1 MIELNIALLTLGG
14 LVILLGLFSGFI
26 KGHLFISDPIV
37 ALFAGILLSSRGL
50 DLLHLE
56 RWGKPEAILEQSS
69 RLAIAIQVMGVAL
82 RLPKGYLFKHW
93 QPQAILLGLVMPL
106 MWLVSGL
113 LVYLI
118 LGLPF
123 WVSMLIGA
131 IITPT
136 DPVIATSVATGKIA
150 ELNLPARIRYTL
162 STESGANDGLGYAF
176 VFLPLLLLTKP
187 PGEAIFYWRTKIII
201 WEVGVAVILGG
212 ILGYTAG
219 KLLLWSEA
227 KQVLEKHSF
236 LAYSVALSIFVLA
249 AVKLINSD
257 GILAVFVSG
266 IMFSMVVNGRDRAQE
281 EQVQDAIDRFFT
293 LYIFVILGLNL
304 PWQQWLELG
313 WPGLFLIG
321 AILLLRRLPAV
332 LALKSQISSIIK
344 WTDALFMGWFG
355 PIGVAAVF
363 YANLSVQRVG
373 IESIWVVSSLI
384 ICASILI
391 HGLTAVPF
399 TKLYG
404 KTNKPIVF
412 VEDN

>member
-1 MIELNIALLTLGG
+1 MLEINIALLTLGG
-14 LVILLGLFSGFI
+14 LVILLGLFSSLI
-26 KGHLFISDPIV
+26 KGRFFISDPII
-37 ALFAGILLSSRGL
+37 ALLVGILISSWGL
-50 DLLHLE
+50 DLVHLE
-56 RWGKPEAILEQSS
+56 RWGKPETILEQSA

-82 RLPKGYLFKHW
+82 RLPKGYIFKHW

-136 DPVIATSVATGKIA
+136 DPVIATSVVTGTIA
-150 ELNLPARIRYTL
+150 EQNLPARIRYTL
-162 STESGANDGLGYAF
+162 SAESAANDGLGYAF
-176 VFLPLLLLTKP
+176 VVLPILLLTKP
-187 PGEAIFYWRTKIII
+187 PGEAIFHWLTTTLI

-212 ILGYTAG
+212 VLGYLAG

-227 KQVLEKHSF
+227 KKMLEKHSF
-236 LAYSVALSIFVLA
+236 LAYTVALSIFVLA
-249 AVKLINSD
+249 AVKLLGSD

-266 IMFSMVVNGRDRAQE
+266 VMFSIVVNGRERAQE
-281 EQVQDAIDRFFT
+281 EQVQEAIDRFFT

-313 WPGLFLIG
+313 WSGLFLVG

-332 LALKSQISSIIK
+332 LALKNKISSIIK

-384 ICASILI
+384 VCASILI

-399 TKLYG
+399 TKFYG
-404 KTNKPIVF
+404 KTNEPIIF
-412 VEDN
+412 DE